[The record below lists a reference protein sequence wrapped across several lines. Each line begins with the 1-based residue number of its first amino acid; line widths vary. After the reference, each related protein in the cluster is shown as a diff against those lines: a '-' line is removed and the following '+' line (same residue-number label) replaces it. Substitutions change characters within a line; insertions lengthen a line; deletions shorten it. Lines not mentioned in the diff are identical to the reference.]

1 MLCDIMPQSNASD
14 DSNSIHHSSK
24 LQTESAARAEA
35 ETEEESDLKEEIKIC
50 VFLTSLA
57 SLFVFVMYS
66 VYEYEFAED
75 NAAKQLYF
83 VLMLVSVLL
92 ITILYSIGLHVFR

>member
-1 MLCDIMPQSNASD
+1 MPQSNASD
-14 DSNSIHHSSK
+14 DSNSIHHSSE

-50 VFLTSLA
+50 VFLISFA
-57 SLFVFVMYS
+57 SLIVFCMYS
-66 VYEYEFAED
+66 VYGYEFAED
-75 NAAKQLYF
+75 KAAKQLYF